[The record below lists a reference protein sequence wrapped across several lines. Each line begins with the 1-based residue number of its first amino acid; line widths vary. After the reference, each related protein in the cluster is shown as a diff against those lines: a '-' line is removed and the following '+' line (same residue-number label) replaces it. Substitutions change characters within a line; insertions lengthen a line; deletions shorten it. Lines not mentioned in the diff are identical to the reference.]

1 MKEIYFDAAA
11 TTKPRKEVLEV
22 FNELSLTTFA
32 NSSSSHKLGF
42 EAESIINK
50 SRSQIAKYL
59 NCKSDEIIFTSGA
72 TESNNLAIKGA
83 SYHNASWGKH
93 LITTKAE
100 HPSVLNVFSF
110 LEKQGFEVTYIDYD
124 KNGNLNLDQL
134 SSSIKSTTTLV
145 SIMSVNNELGFI
157 FPIDKIYKII
167 KSKSKAILHTDAT
180 QAIGKMNLDFPYDL
194 LSFSLHKI
202 EGLKG
207 IGILVK
213 KSNVQ
218 LDPQNLGGE
227 QEFGL
232 RGGTSPV
239 PLIGSSA
246 TAIRLT
252 FQEVE
257 KKVANSTL
265 IWDYLNDELS
275 KIPEIIVLSKKSGTP
290 FILSFALTNHKA
302 SIISQALSDNNI
314 FVGTKSACSEK
325 VHAYSSV
332 VLNAG
337 YSKEI
342 SENVIRLSF
351 SGEESLE
358 DAKYFITKLKEILN
372 TTKGRN

>member
-1 MKEIYFDAAA
+1 
-11 TTKPRKEVLEV
+11 
-22 FNELSLTTFA
+22 
-32 NSSSSHKLGF
+32 
-42 EAESIINK
+42 
-50 SRSQIAKYL
+50 
-59 NCKSDEIIFTSGA
+59 
-72 TESNNLAIKGA
+72 
-83 SYHNASWGKH
+83 
-93 LITTKAE
+93 
-100 HPSVLNVFSF
+100 
-110 LEKQGFEVTYIDYD
+110 
-124 KNGNLNLDQL
+124 
-134 SSSIKSTTTLV
+134 
-145 SIMSVNNELGFI
+145 
-157 FPIDKIYKII
+157 
-167 KSKSKAILHTDAT
+167 
-180 QAIGKMNLDFPYDL
+180 MNLDFPYDL

-213 KSNVQ
+213 KTNVQ

-275 KIPEIIVLSKKSGTP
+275 KIPEIIVLSKKSGAP

-325 VHAYSSV
+325 AHAYSSV

-358 DAKYFITKLKEILN
+358 EAKYFITKLKEILN